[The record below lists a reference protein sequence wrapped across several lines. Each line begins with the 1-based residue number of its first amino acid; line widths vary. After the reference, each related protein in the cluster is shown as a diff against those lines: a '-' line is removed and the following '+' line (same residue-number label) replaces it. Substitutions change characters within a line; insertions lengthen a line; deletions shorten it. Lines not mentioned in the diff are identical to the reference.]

1 MKNLKILLFGT
12 LLVGMHL
19 TSCKKEVNQQLQ
31 QGTPSENKANVFE
44 KSLTVYSAD
53 KTNSTTLRF
62 RAASKEQ
69 LDKMRNVEFTL
80 VTQPELPAEAELTAP
95 AIKGEEGFSSY
106 AKGATLLPT
115 SITTKPALP
124 PNAIQVDLPQMPK
137 VADMALNVASVDE
150 AVGGPADITVF
161 YYRSNYHRIR
171 VTNFH
176 PRSIIVDFYNYFNG
190 WHYSGFSYQLFQNTY
205 AWYQHCTR
213 TVGADVTHGNRYN
226 YVVRFVRFCQ

>member
-1 MKNLKILLFGT
+1 MKNLKILTFGIV
-12 LLVGMHL
+12 LVGMHL
-19 TSCKKEVNQQLQ
+19 TSCKKEVDQQLQ
-31 QGTPSENKANVFE
+31 QGTPSENKAKVFE
-44 KSLTVYSAD
+44 KSLTIYSQD
-53 KTNSTTLRF
+53 KTLSTTLRLQAP
-62 RAASKEQ
+62 REL
-69 LDKMRNVEFTL
+69 LDKVDLSKINFTL
-80 VTQPELPAEAELTAP
+80 AKDQELTLPEKVAP
-95 AIKGEEGFSSY
+95 TLATDEGLSGFTTEAS
-106 AKGATLLPT
+106 LLPST
-115 SITTKPALP
+115 VKPALP

-137 VADMALNVASVDE
+137 VADMALHVVSVDE

-171 VTNFH
+171 VTNYH